1 MQEDDSEQLD
11 AVQKEGVRKGESWE
25 RVSSGAGKREHCQL
39 CLLLRTEVGQ

>member
-25 RVSSGAGKREHCQL
+25 RVSSGAGGESTASCA
-39 CLLLRTEVGQ
+39 CC